1 MFRRIAAGICLF
13 GALAISAS
21 IPSSAPLPVEG
32 ALRSVNLFNL
42 PESVTEAE
50 FVDALRELNEV
61 VHSTGHMDAG
71 YLLLK
76 IKQAQI
82 GDTPSIG
89 RDYVMIGHWASQS
102 AYDEIHENAAYIA
115 AGETLG
121 PIFDAL
127 DESRIYSR
135 YEQLSVGGPG
145 ER

>member
-1 MFRRIAAGICLF
+1 MFRRTAAGICLL

-21 IPSSAPLPVEG
+21 IPSSAPLVMEG
-32 ALRSVNLFNL
+32 AIRSVSLFNL

-71 YLLLK
+71 YSLFS
-76 IKQAQI
+76 IQQAES
-82 GDTPSIG
+82 GDTPPIG
-89 RDYVMIGHWASQS
+89 RDYVMIGHWASQ
-102 AYDEIHENAAYIA
+102 AVYDEIHENAAYIA

>member
-1 MFRRIAAGICLF
+1 
-13 GALAISAS
+13 
-21 IPSSAPLPVEG
+21 
-32 ALRSVNLFNL
+32 
-42 PESVTEAE
+42 
-50 FVDALRELNEV
+50 LNEV

-71 YLLLK
+71 YSLLR

-82 GDTPSIG
+82 EDTPPID
-89 RDYVMIGHWASQS
+89 RDYVMIGHWANQS
-102 AYDEIHENAAYIA
+102 VYDEVHESSAYIA

-127 DESRIYSR
+127 DESRMYSR